1 MLGAGG
7 ISDGRGIAAAF
18 MLGAVGAWVGTRF
31 LATPESNIPDYQKQ
45 ALLRS
50 TDRDTMVS
58 RSATGKPARMLR
70 AKWGELYERGH
81 TGLRPDLAM
90 SVQWFR
96 RAAEAGSVEAQ
107 LAVATAHYL
116 GRGALLDKTQAARWY
131 RLAAQGGD
139 AGAMYLYAAMVE
151 TGDGVATDL
160 AEARYWY
167 AAAARNGEAGAAEK
181 ARAIDDKL
189 KAPAS

>member
-1 MLGAGG
+1 MFG
-7 ISDGRGIAAAF
+7 F
-18 MLGAVGAWVGTRF
+18 
-31 LATPESNIPDYQKQ
+31 
-45 ALLRS
+45 
-50 TDRDTMVS
+50 
-58 RSATGKPARMLR
+58 
-70 AKWGELYERGH
+70 GEEE
-81 TGLRPDLAM
+81 P
-90 SVQWFR
+90 
-96 RAAEAGSVEAQ
+96 
-107 LAVATAHYL
+107 
-116 GRGALLDKTQAARWY
+116 
-131 RLAAQGGD
+131 AQGGD